1 MKNKFEHPFSNDML
15 GVVWQAFKNLYT
27 EKVDKIRS
35 ICWIVDVHEF
45 VEDKPDEETLGFTRF
60 NMESNVADIMI
71 GANITVY
78 DSVYVFAHEL
88 AHVAV
93 GPEHKHDD
101 VFQCAYDSLCD
112 EYNRIVDDI
121 VKH

>member
-1 MKNKFEHPFSNDML
+1 MKNKFEHPFNNDML
-15 GVVWQAFKNLYT
+15 GVVWQAFKNLYAD
-27 EKVDKIRS
+27 KVDKIRS
-35 ICWIVDVHEF
+35 ICWIMDVHEF

-60 NMESNVADIMI
+60 NIESNVADIMI

-88 AHVAV
+88 VHVAV

-112 EYNRIVDDI
+112 EYNRIVDGI
-121 VKH
+121 VKR

>member
-1 MKNKFEHPFSNDML
+1 MKNKFEHPFNNDML
-15 GVVWQAFKNLYT
+15 GVVWQAFKNLYA

-35 ICWIVDVHEF
+35 ICWIMDVHEF

-71 GANITVY
+71 GANISVY
-78 DSVYVFAHEL
+78 DSVHVFTHEL
-88 AHVAV
+88 AHVAA
-93 GPEHKHDD
+93 GPEHQHDD